1 MAHKILSRLCCA
13 LGAAAVVACLAFTV
27 VPARAAEVTYT
38 LRIENGQVP
47 ANMRLI
53 RVSQGDMV
61 KLQWTADK
69 PTIIH
74 LHGYD
79 IEKRVAP
86 GAITE
91 LTFTARAT
99 GRFPVHVHGNEAE
112 SASHGHED
120 ALVTI
125 EVYPR

>member
-1 MAHKILSRLCCA
+1 MAPKIMSRLRSVIGAGVLAVC
-13 LGAAAVVACLAFTV
+13 LGLTLIA
-27 VPARAAEVTYT
+27 ARAAEVTYV
-38 LRIENGQVP
+38 LRIENGHVA

-53 RVSQGDMV
+53 RVSQGDVV
-61 KLQWTADK
+61 KLEWSADR
-69 PTIIH
+69 PTTIH

-79 IEKRVAP
+79 IEKQVAP
-86 GAITE
+86 GARTE
-91 LTFTARAT
+91 LTFTASAT

-112 SASHGHED
+112 SESHGHEE

>member
-1 MAHKILSRLCCA
+1 MMARKIMSRLRSE
-13 LGAAAVVACLAFTV
+13 LGAGVLAVCLGVTVIAAQ
-27 VPARAAEVTYT
+27 AAEVTYA
-38 LRIENGQVP
+38 LRIENGHVA

-53 RVSQGDMV
+53 RVSQGDVV
-61 KLQWTADK
+61 KLQWSADR
-69 PTIIH
+69 PTTIH

-79 IEKRVAP
+79 IEKQIAP

-99 GRFPVHVHGNEAE
+99 GRFAVHVHGNAAEA
-112 SASHGHED
+112 HGHEES
-120 ALVTI
+120 LVTI